1 MLENLK
7 PFYNAVLNPVARL
20 CTRINL
26 HPHAITIF
34 GVALSIA
41 AGYFCATGGWYAAAL
56 LVFAGSCLDGLDGLV
71 ARQTGKTT
79 AFGAVLD
86 SCCDRITET
95 AWFFGILYFYLHRP
109 AYGNAGIFLAFLAMA
124 GSLMVSYVRARCEGA
139 GIACRAGMLQRP
151 ERIVV
156 LIACLLAG
164 PVIMIWGL
172 GFLSLLAYTTM
183 VQRLIIAHRAEKNT
197 IKTDR

>member
-1 MLENLK
+1 MIENLK
-7 PFYNAVLNPVARL
+7 PFYNSVLTPVAKL
-20 CTRINL
+20 LAWIHL
-26 HPHAITIF
+26 HPHAITVL
-34 GVALSIA
+34 GVVLSLA
-41 AGYFCATGGWYAAAL
+41 AGYFCVTGKWYVAAL
-56 LVFAGSCLDGLDGLV
+56 LVFAGSCMDGLDGLV
-71 ARQTGKTT
+71 ARQAGKTT

-95 AWFFGILYFYLHRP
+95 AWFFGIFYFYLHRP
-109 AYGNAGIFLAFLAMA
+109 MYCGAGIYLAFLAMT

-139 GIACRAGMLQRP
+139 DITCKQGILQRP

-172 GFLSLLAYTTM
+172 GLLSLLAYGT
-183 VQRLIIAHRAEKNT
+183 VIQRLIIAYRVK
-197 IKTDR
+197 IDK